1 MNNTLR
7 SRPFSPNV
15 GKLIHTLDGQRGRAF
30 GFMIIGALLAFEL
43 FNFSTTE
50 FALNDVLGNLKFLGI
65 KWSTILSIAFCGI
78 DFAGIA
84 RLFTPEQGADEPAEV
99 WYLFGAWIL
108 AAAMNAT
115 LTWWGVSVAIATHTS
130 QGAAVVGGDTV
141 QKVVPVF
148 VAVMVWVI
156 RILIIGTFALAGER
170 IFSQADRRPG
180 RMVSDAPRPATT
192 LSSQQARPFR
202 PVVNNNTPA
211 RSFSTQNGKYQPQ
224 HRPTYNNAPQTP
236 VRPAAAPQPV
246 SRPEPTYVPTDEP
259 TYHNLMS
266 ARELMERDQLRR

>member
-1 MNNTLR
+1 MNNTIR
-7 SRPFSPNV
+7 SRPFNPNI
-15 GKLIHTLDGQRGRAF
+15 GKFIHALDGQRGRTF

-50 FALNDVLGNLKFLGI
+50 FALYDVLGDLKFAGL
-65 KWSTILSIAFCGI
+65 KWATILSIAFCGI

-99 WYLFGAWIL
+99 WYLFGAWVL

-115 LTWWGVSVAIATHTS
+115 LTWWGVSVAIAGHTS
-130 QGAAVVGGDTV
+130 QGAAVIGGDTV

-148 VAVMVWVI
+148 VAVMVWII

-170 IFSQADRRPG
+170 IFTQADRRNG
-180 RMVSDAPRPATT
+180 RMASDAPRPAS
-192 LSSQQARPFR
+192 LGSQQARPFR
-202 PVVNNNTPA
+202 PAVNNTPA
-211 RSFSTQNGKYQPQ
+211 RSFSAPQGSQYKPQHKPMYQNQPASHQPQ
-224 HRPTYNNAPQTP
+224 
-236 VRPAAAPQPV
+236 PQPQPLR
-246 SRPEPTYVPTDEP
+246 RPENSYAPPEP

-266 ARELMERDQLRR
+266 ARELMEREQRE

>member
-1 MNNTLR
+1 MNQTIR
-7 SRPFSPNV
+7 SRPFNASL
-15 GKLIHTLDGQRGRAF
+15 GKVIHALDGQRGRAF

-65 KWSTILSIAFCGI
+65 RWSIILSIAFCGI

-130 QGAAVVGGDTV
+130 QGAAVIGGDTV

-170 IFSQADRRPG
+170 IFTQADHRSG
-180 RMVSDAPRPATT
+180 RMVSEASRPAT
-192 LSSQQARPFR
+192 LNSQQARPFR
-202 PVVNNNTPA
+202 PVVNNTPA
-211 RSFSTQNGKYQPQ
+211 RSFSAQSGKYQAQ
-224 HRPTYNNAPQTP
+224 HRPTYNNAPQAPT
-236 VRPAAAPQPV
+236 RPAVAPHPV

-266 ARELMERDQLRR
+266 ARELMERDQQRR

>member
-1 MNNTLR
+1 MNNTIR
-7 SRPFSPNV
+7 SRPFNPSV
-15 GKLIHTLDGQRGRAF
+15 GKFIHALDAQRGRAF

-50 FALNDVLGNLKFLGI
+50 FALNDVLGNLKFIGI

-99 WYLFGAWIL
+99 WYLFGAWVL

-115 LTWWGVSVAIATHTS
+115 LTWWGVSVAIASHAS
-130 QGAAVVGGDTV
+130 QGAAVIGGDTV

-170 IFSQADRRPG
+170 IFSQADQRSG
-180 RMVSDAPRPATT
+180 RMVSNPGQPVT
-192 LSSQQARPFR
+192 LSNQQARPFR
-202 PVVNNNTPA
+202 PAVNNTPA
-211 RSFSTQNGKYQPQ
+211 RSFSASQGSQYRPQ
-224 HRPTYNNAPQTP
+224 HRPTYSNAPQAP
-236 VRPAAAPQPV
+236 VRPAAMPPVV

>member
-1 MNNTLR
+1 MNNTIR
-7 SRPFSPNV
+7 SRPFTPNI
-15 GKLIHTLDGQRGRAF
+15 GKLIRALDEQRGRAF

-50 FALNDVLGNLKFLGI
+50 FALYDVLGDLKFAGI
-65 KWSTILSIAFCGI
+65 KWATILSIAFCGI

-99 WYLFGAWIL
+99 WYLFGAWVL

-115 LTWWGVSVAIATHTS
+115 LTWWGVSVAIASHTS
-130 QGAAVVGGDTV
+130 QGAAVIGGDTV

-170 IFSQADRRPG
+170 IFTQADRRSG
-180 RMVSDAPRPATT
+180 RVASDAARPV
-192 LSSQQARPFR
+192 LPGSQQARPFR
-202 PVVNNNTPA
+202 PAVNTTPA
-211 RSFSTQNGKYQPQ
+211 RSFSAPQASQYKPQHKPVYQNQPQ
-224 HRPTYNNAPQTP
+224 L
-236 VRPAAAPQPV
+236 QPLR
-246 SRPEPTYVPTDEP
+246 RPENSYAPPEP

-266 ARELMERDQLRR
+266 ARELMEREQRE

>member
-7 SRPFSPNV
+7 SRPFNASI
-15 GKLIHTLDGQRGRAF
+15 GKAIHALDAQRGRAF

-50 FALNDVLGNLKFLGI
+50 FALNDVLGNLKFAGI
-65 KWSTILSIAFCGI
+65 KWATILAIAFCGI

-130 QGAAVVGGDTV
+130 QGAAVIGGDTV

-170 IFSQADRRPG
+170 IFTQADRRSG
-180 RMVSDAPRPATT
+180 RAVLDAPRPAS
-192 LSSQQARPFR
+192 LGSQQARPFR
-202 PVVNNNTPA
+202 PAVNNTPA
-211 RSFSTQNGKYQPQ
+211 RSFSASQGSQYKPQ
-224 HRPTYNNAPQTP
+224 HRPVYQNQQTSHQ
-236 VRPAAAPQPV
+236 PQPQPLR
-246 SRPEPTYVPTDEP
+246 RPENNYTPPEP

-266 ARELMERDQLRR
+266 ARELMERERRE

>member
-7 SRPFSPNV
+7 SRPFNPSIN
-15 GKLIHTLDGQRGRAF
+15 KFIHALDAQRGRAF

-50 FALNDVLGNLKFLGI
+50 FALHDMLGNLKFMGI
-65 KWSTILSIAFCGI
+65 KWSTILAIAFCGI

-115 LTWWGVSVAIATHTS
+115 LTWWGVSVAIANHAS
-130 QGAAVVGGDTV
+130 QGAAVIGGETV
-141 QKVVPVF
+141 RTVVPIF

-170 IFSQADRRPG
+170 IFSQADTRSG
-180 RMVSDAPRPATT
+180 RMASAPARPATVEAQPVRPLRPT
-192 LSSQQARPFR
+192 VAPASQ
-202 PVVNNNTPA
+202 A
-211 RSFSTQNGKYQPQ
+211 RSFSAQNAPRYQPQ
-224 HRPTYNNAPQTP
+224 HRPTYSAPQAP
-236 VRPAAAPQPV
+236 ARPAVTSV
-246 SRPEPTYVPTDEP
+246 SRPEPTYEP
-259 TYHNLMS
+259 AEEPVYHNLMS
-266 ARELMERDQLRR
+266 ARELLERNQHRRG

>member
-1 MNNTLR
+1 MNNTIR
-7 SRPFSPNV
+7 SRPFNFNI
-15 GKLIHTLDGQRGRAF
+15 GKVIHVLDAQRGKAF

-50 FALNDVLGNLKFLGI
+50 FALSDVLGNLKFAGI
-65 KWSTILSIAFCGI
+65 KWATILSIAFCGI

-130 QGAAVVGGDTV
+130 QGAAVIGGDTV

-170 IFSQADRRPG
+170 IFSQADRRNG
-180 RMVSDAPRPATT
+180 RVVSDSPRPVA
-192 LSSQQARPFR
+192 LNNQQSRPFR
-202 PVVNNNTPA
+202 PAASNTPA
-211 RSFSTQNGKYQPQ
+211 RSFSPSQGSQYKPQ
-224 HRPTYNNAPQTP
+224 HRPVFQNQQSSHQ
-236 VRPAAAPQPV
+236 PQPQPQPQPAR
-246 SRPEPTYVPTDEP
+246 RPEASYSPPEP

-266 ARELMERDQLRR
+266 ARELMEREQRE

>member
-1 MNNTLR
+1 MNTPLR
-7 SRPFSPNV
+7 SRPFNPSIN
-15 GKLIHTLDGQRGRAF
+15 KFIHALDAQRGRAF

-50 FALNDVLGNLKFLGI
+50 FALHDVLGNLKFMGI
-65 KWSTILSIAFCGI
+65 KWSTILAIAFCGI

-115 LTWWGVSVAIATHTS
+115 LTWWGVSVAIANHNS
-130 QGAAVVGGDTV
+130 QGAAVIGSETV
-141 QKVVPVF
+141 RTVVPVF

-170 IFSQADRRPG
+170 IFSQADQRLARTP
-180 RMVSDAPRPATT
+180 
-192 LSSQQARPFR
+192 ARPSVAEQPVAR
-202 PVVNNNTPA
+202 PVRPTASTNPAA
-211 RSFSTQNGKYQPQ
+211 RSFSPQTTAKYQPQ
-224 HRPTYNNAPQTP
+224 HRPTY
-236 VRPAAAPQPV
+236 AAPQASIRSGV
-246 SRPEPTYVPTDEP
+246 VSSSRPEPTYEPTDEP
-259 TYHNLMS
+259 VYHNLMS
-266 ARELMERDQLRR
+266 ARELLERNQMRR